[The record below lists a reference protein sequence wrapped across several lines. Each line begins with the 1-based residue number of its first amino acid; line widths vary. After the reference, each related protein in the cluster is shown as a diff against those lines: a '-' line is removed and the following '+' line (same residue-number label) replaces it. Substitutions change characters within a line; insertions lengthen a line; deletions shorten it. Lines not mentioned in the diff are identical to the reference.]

1 MEITIDFETRS
12 TIDLKK
18 CGMYVYWQ
26 SPYTE
31 VMMLSVKVDDAP
43 TLVWIPEKF
52 RHLKDTE
59 VSDEELERLTSST
72 DHIIA
77 HNAGFERQG
86 FKYGMTKLGFSDI
99 PLEKVRCTQA
109 QSLACAL
116 PRDLDSVAK
125 IATGGK
131 YLKDKEGH
139 NLMLKMSKPRAL
151 VKAECLEISKT
162 DWKKVKKLQAEFL
175 KRGALGEFTEQD
187 KERFD
192 QFLKY
197 REDKEDFERL
207 VEYARQDVEVER
219 KIYKQLPK
227 LSPYEQKVWVLDQ
240 QINDRGIFVDRK
252 NCEKIENTVAV
263 YTKKLSKKA
272 LEITGNRVTSVKS
285 PKSILSWLRDNGLDF
300 TSVDKE
306 SVEVLLSLEIPS
318 HVREFLEIKQKVGK
332 SSVAKY
338 DALLNYSLGDGRFRG
353 GMSYHVATTGRWG
366 GNGPQPQNF
375 PRPSENNFVKCSD
388 RDTRKEVFADEKDI
402 RLLTSQDF
410 DLIEC
415 FWKDPMV
422 LAADLIRPML
432 IAPEGKDFICA
443 DFSAVEG
450 RGLAWLAGQEDK
462 LQAYREGKDLYKV
475 AASAV
480 YKIPYEEIDGGGK
493 GPQRQTGKTA
503 ELACFSADTEVLTD
517 TGWRNI
523 NSITKEDK
531 LWDGESWVSHEGVI
545 FSGWKKTVTLDGT
558 RPTPEHLIFDGLL
571 WKQAIELERTPSYL
585 KSALRYGAS
594 SYLTL
599 ELNNVMQGIESLNI
613 KLDALI
619 AGMNTGYGT
628 KVYSK
633 TKKTNALTVS
643 VRGGLQLIKGLSVD
657 TLSLKKGRKSGNSR
671 FYARIYAAGKQ
682 TPVGR
687 IIKSLSNVVAEL
699 NRIGLTKLI
708 LEKGRQPDAINVLG
722 KKLVELLAIVLRTEW
737 YPYAKMCRCGGG
749 CTTLL
754 KRKSKDVTTLTIG
767 GIKTMAVEELNSS
780 LKHLETQLR
789 GISHYLTA
797 AERDT
802 RSIELT
808 MTDTMK
814 RETSGSLQEANKQE
828 IGEQCG
834 SLRPKLNAYE
844 PVYDILNAEEN
855 HRFLIRSK
863 SGYLVVS
870 NCGYGG
876 SVGAMMRFNADKLGL
891 TEPEMKSIV
900 KAWRKANDKIVKFWY
915 ELRDASLDA
924 MRFPGDRIKAG
935 KVSFRKRGN
944 FLTLRLPSGRDLYY
958 PQARIEETEFSYEND
973 EGEIVTK
980 KQKLVT
986 AMTLTSAKQ
995 WVRRPLSH
1003 VTLSENATQATCRDL
1018 LVNGMFNVETAG
1030 YPIVLH
1036 VHDEILSEVDE
1047 GKGNLKEFEELMAKL
1062 PEWAEGLPL
1071 KADGW
1076 IGKFYQ
1082 K

>member
-1 MEITIDFETRS
+1 MELTIDFETRS

-31 VMMLSVKVDDAP
+31 VMMLSVKVDDEP

-59 VSDEELERLTSST
+59 VSDEELERLTSSAE
-72 DHIIA
+72 HIVA

-99 PLEKVRCTQA
+99 PLEKIRCTQA

-125 IATGGK
+125 IVTGGK

-162 DWKKVKKLQAEFL
+162 DWKEVKKLQAEFL
-175 KRGALGEFTEQD
+175 ERMALGRFTEQD
-187 KERFD
+187 KERVD

-197 REDKEDFERL
+197 KEDKEDFERL

-240 QINDRGIFVDRK
+240 QINDRGVFVDRK
-252 NCEKIENTVAV
+252 NCEKIKNTVDV

-306 SVEVLLSLEIPS
+306 SVEFLLSLEIPS

-388 RDTRKEVFADEKDI
+388 KDTRKEVFADEKDI

-410 DLIEC
+410 DLIEY
-415 FWKDPMV
+415 FWKDSMV

-475 AASAV
+475 AASGV
-480 YKIPYEEIDGGGK
+480 YKIPYEEVDGGGK
-493 GPQRQTGKTA
+493 GVQRQVGKTC
-503 ELACFSADTEVLTD
+503 ELA
-517 TGWRNI
+517 
-523 NSITKEDK
+523 
-531 LWDGESWVSHEGVI
+531 
-545 FSGWKKTVTLDGT
+545 
-558 RPTPEHLIFDGLL
+558 
-571 WKQAIELERTPSYL
+571 
-585 KSALRYGAS
+585 
-594 SYLTL
+594 
-599 ELNNVMQGIESLNI
+599 
-613 KLDALI
+613 
-619 AGMNTGYGT
+619 
-628 KVYSK
+628 
-633 TKKTNALTVS
+633 
-643 VRGGLQLIKGLSVD
+643 
-657 TLSLKKGRKSGNSR
+657 
-671 FYARIYAAGKQ
+671 
-682 TPVGR
+682 
-687 IIKSLSNVVAEL
+687 
-699 NRIGLTKLI
+699 
-708 LEKGRQPDAINVLG
+708 LG
-722 KKLVELLAIVLRTEW
+722 
-737 YPYAKMCRCGGG
+737 
-749 CTTLL
+749 
-754 KRKSKDVTTLTIG
+754 
-767 GIKTMAVEELNSS
+767 
-780 LKHLETQLR
+780 
-789 GISHYLTA
+789 
-797 AERDT
+797 
-802 RSIELT
+802 
-808 MTDTMK
+808 
-814 RETSGSLQEANKQE
+814 
-828 IGEQCG
+828 
-834 SLRPKLNAYE
+834 
-844 PVYDILNAEEN
+844 
-855 HRFLIRSK
+855 F
-863 SGYLVVS
+863 
-870 NCGYGG
+870 GG

-891 TEPEMKSIV
+891 TEPEMKNIV
-900 KAWRKANDKIVKFWY
+900 KAWRKTNDKIVEFWY

-944 FLTLRLPSGRDLYY
+944 FLTLRLPSGRDLFY
-958 PQARIEETEFSYEND
+958 PQAKVEETEFSYEND
-973 EGEIVTK
+973 EGELITK

-1018 LVNGMFNVETAG
+1018 LVNGMFNVERAG